1 MSQEVLTE
9 ESDNPVNLLDNTA
22 LTEYENQRIIEAQQA
37 ARSRVKKE
45 FCDYLTEKLGTTA
58 AQWLELYLQGR
69 TPEAIAQSLNLDI
82 KKVYRLREKVSYHA
96 VQVFAIK
103 EHSPMVDEWL
113 ETSLEEN
120 NFGLLPQQW
129 AKLWAELSQNQRQL
143 VELKKAGKDIEEI
156 ALELKLK
163 THQVIS
169 EWGKIYLAAQTLRSQ
184 A

>member
-1 MSQEVLTE
+1 
-9 ESDNPVNLLDNTA
+9 
-22 LTEYENQRIIEAQQA
+22 
-37 ARSRVKKE
+37 
-45 FCDYLTEKLGTTA
+45 
-58 AQWLELYLQGR
+58 
-69 TPEAIAQSLNLDI
+69 LNLDI

-103 EHSPMVDEWL
+103 GHSPMVDEWL

-129 AKLWAELSQNQRQL
+129 VKLWAELSQNQRQL
-143 VELKKAGKDIEEI
+143 VEFKKAGKDIEEI

-163 THQVIS
+163 THQVIG
-169 EWGKIYLAAQTLRSQ
+169 EWGKIYLAAQALRSQ

>member
-1 MSQEVLTE
+1 M
-9 ESDNPVNLLDNTA
+9 
-22 LTEYENQRIIEAQQA
+22 
-37 ARSRVKKE
+37 
-45 FCDYLTEKLGTTA
+45 
-58 AQWLELYLQGR
+58 
-69 TPEAIAQSLNLDI
+69 NLDI

-103 EHSPMVDEWL
+103 GHSPMVDEWL

-129 AKLWAELSQNQRQL
+129 VKLWAELSQNQRQL
-143 VELKKAGKDIEEI
+143 VEFKKAGKDIEEI

-169 EWGKIYLAAQTLRSQ
+169 EWGKIYLAAQALRSQ